1 MTRSISS
8 LLALR
13 TALCGLLVALLAAC
27 AAAEDSVSPL
37 STPASISETT
47 WLQTK
52 TAGIE
57 LGLWKPAGWAADTTG
72 GLALVEQVSPV
83 NNNPAAMEGVVVNFF
98 FPDLGNFEMDAAS
111 QNHAMDIMT
120 QAAVLP
126 EVRQSAIAISEP
138 ASFAWRDHDAAYYL
152 LTGRG
157 DTRTLVIGIFLPE
170 KDKLL
175 AINISM
181 PSGEVSAVRDRLPAL
196 FADFMIDGI
205 ELDGADLDNLPNP
218 LVFPSA
224 DDSA

>member
-1 MTRSISS
+1 M
-8 LLALR
+8 R
-13 TALCGLLVALLAAC
+13 TLVAALCALLGVALAAC
-27 AAAEDSVSPL
+27 TTTGEQVGNRP
-37 STPASISETT
+37 STPASVSEMT
-47 WLQTK
+47 WLQTE

-83 NNNPAAMEGVVVNFF
+83 SDHPSAMEGVVVNFF
-98 FPDLGNFEMDAAS
+98 FPDLGNFSLDDAS
-111 QNHAMDIMT
+111 QNHAMDIMA

-126 EVRQSAIAISEP
+126 EVRQSAIAISAP
-138 ASFAWRDHDAAYYL
+138 ASFEWRDHDAAYYL

-157 DTRTLVIGIFLPE
+157 DTRTLVVGIFLPE

-181 PSGEVSAVRDRLPAL
+181 PAHEVDAVRDRLPGL

-205 ELDGADLDNLPNP
+205 ELDGSDLDNLPRP
-218 LVFPSA
+218 LVFPNA
-224 DDSA
+224 DEPA